1 MPTTSSSRRYTFA
14 GICAAAVAGTLGY
27 ALLRPTPARTVA
39 AAEEFKPA
47 STEALAAAAKGPH
60 LLFRSTAFDKGTGG
74 QLGVVPLDALG
85 SAPLFTSLTC
95 DRLYFAGGSGVCLAA
110 DRGMVTSFYADLFD
124 QTFQARKRVPLS
136 GAPSRTRVTP
146 DGKMAA
152 STNFVSGDSYASGGF
167 STRTLLID
175 TTAGSVLADL
185 ETFAVTRDNKPFK
198 AADFNFWGVT
208 FTQKP
213 GHFYAT
219 LGTGGQMYLVEGDAT
234 TRTARV
240 IRGGIECPSL
250 SPDNKRVAFKKRE
263 PGWRLI
269 WRIHVLDLQTGVE
282 TPLAETRSVD
292 DQVEWLDD
300 ETILYAVPNGAQ
312 AQPVMD
318 VWAAAADGSGT
329 PRVLLTNAES
339 PAVVR
344 PPSGAAGTR

>member
-1 MPTTSSSRRYTFA
+1 MPTTNSSRRYAFA
-14 GICAAAVAGTLGY
+14 GICAAAVAGMLGY
-27 ALLRPTPARTVA
+27 ALMRPAPARSVA

-47 STEALAAAAKGPH
+47 PADALAAAVTSPH

-74 QLGVVPLDALG
+74 QLGVIPLDALNG
-85 SAPLFTSLTC
+85 TPLFTSLNC
-95 DRLYFAGGSGVCLAA
+95 DRLYFAGGSGMCLAA

-124 QTFQARKRVPLS
+124 RSFQARKRVTLS
-136 GAPSRTRVTP
+136 GAPSRTRVAP
-146 DGKMAA
+146 DGKLAA
-152 STNFVSGDSYASGGF
+152 ATNFVSGDSYASGGF

-175 TTAGSVLADL
+175 TTSGEVLGDL
-185 ETFAVTRDNKPFK
+185 ETFAVTKDNKPFK

-219 LGTGGQMYLVEGDAT
+219 LGTGGQMFLVEGDAAT
-234 TRTARV
+234 KTARV
-240 IRGGIECPSL
+240 IHGGIECPSL
-250 SPDNKRVAFKKRE
+250 SPDNRRVAFKKRE

-282 TPLAETRSVD
+282 TALAETRSVD

-300 ETILYAVPNGAQ
+300 QTIIYAVPNGAQ

-318 VWAAAADGSGT
+318 IWAAAADGSGT

-339 PAVVR
+339 PSVVR
-344 PPSGAAGTR
+344 PLSGAGGTH